1 MLQLGTQPLASPI
14 IEAPL
19 DVHTKQSRR
28 HGRPMCTAHAWALV
42 GGCLC
47 AFVCVRLFVCV
58 CVCVS
63 RVVDVCDCVCASRVE
78 ASV

>member
-28 HGRPMCTAHAWALV
+28 HGRPMCTAHAWAL
-42 GGCLC
+42 GGWMSLCVCVC
-47 AFVCVRLFVCV
+47 AFVCVRVRVCE
-58 CVCVS
+58 S
-63 RVVDVCDCVCASRVE
+63 GS
-78 ASV
+78 